1 MGWTRARRTV
11 LFAVLPAAASA
22 ALAVAP
28 LTPVP
33 VASASP
39 GQAASVRLAAGRAT
53 AEADSAQSAAASP
66 SWPSKTKGRLVV
78 VFRAPAGVPAGL
90 RVAGERQAVV
100 TRPASGHTAR
110 VVLPPGRYR
119 LAADA
124 ATVSGRTYR
133 AFISAGSVRLVAGK
147 TVKVRLTMRRFTAAT
162 DLAATQVSKTS
173 ASLEWRSRPG
183 AKLEASAHQRR
194 RRGQRPRG
202 GRAGRA
208 VCT

>member
-1 MGWTRARRTV
+1 MMRPDAPAIERVLDRGRVLRGTGDKRGVDARAANGPVRS
-11 LFAVLPAAASA
+11 AASCGIA

-124 ATVSGRTYR
+124 ATVSGRTYQRSSAPAACASSR
-133 AFISAGSVRLVAGK
+133 AR
-147 TVKVRLTMRRFTAAT
+147 
-162 DLAATQVSKTS
+162 
-173 ASLEWRSRPG
+173 RSR
-183 AKLEASAHQRR
+183 
-194 RRGQRPRG
+194 
-202 GRAGRA
+202 
-208 VCT
+208 